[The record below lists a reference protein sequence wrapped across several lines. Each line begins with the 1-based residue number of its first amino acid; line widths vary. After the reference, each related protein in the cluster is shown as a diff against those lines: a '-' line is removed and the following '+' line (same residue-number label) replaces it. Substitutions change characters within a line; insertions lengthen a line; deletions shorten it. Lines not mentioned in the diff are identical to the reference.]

1 MKILTPKK
9 ILIGLPILIAVIGL
23 AVMKSHIPAKVE
35 TYLARKG
42 YIKTSAPAKINIQSA
57 YYQFEMIP
65 YETTFKL
72 KTQNGFLEKDSQT
85 SDKGAPEFSSKAT
98 YGGLELLG
106 EKLFF
111 SDGDGKVL
119 LIKDGQFIVGP
130 QIVLPTS
137 KPEFVK
143 EFGEKGAGE
152 DIHYKSA
159 YFGIKDILIIP
170 KHGDFSQVYA
180 SSTDYDSV
188 NKCYFL
194 SVFDNEISISKN
206 QFTSNTWRK
215 LYSTKPCLSR
225 HQGSENF
232 VAGSPFLGQSAG
244 GRLST
249 DGKGYVYLAT
259 GDFYFDGV
267 NEKSILQKPDSDYG
281 KLLQISANKIGAVKP
296 IAQGFRNPQGLT
308 FVGNGFYTTEHG
320 PQGGDELNFVALN
333 HSLYDFGWPS
343 ATFGTHYG
351 SNHWPLDPNNN
362 NHFTKKFTPP
372 KYTWIPSIGASN
384 VIQVQET
391 EKLSRWKNNLLVA
404 SLRGQSLYRGA
415 FDNENNIYLMEHIK
429 IGFRIR
435 DLIQV
440 NDSFYL
446 LEDSPTPTL
455 WKLTLIQRP

>member
-1 MKILTPKK
+1 MKILTQKK

-23 AVMKSHIPAKVE
+23 AIMKSNIPAKVE

-42 YIKTSAPAKINIQSA
+42 YIKSSTPTKIIIDSA
-57 YYQFEMIP
+57 YYQFEMVP

-72 KTQNGFLEKDSQT
+72 KPGNAGFEKDTQI

-111 SDGDGKVL
+111 ADGDGKVL
-119 LIKDGQFIVGP
+119 LIKDDQFIVGP
-130 QIVLPTS
+130 QIKLPTAKS
-137 KPEFVK
+137 EFVK
-143 EFGEKGAGE
+143 EFGDKGVGE

-159 YFGIKDILIIP
+159 YFGIKDVLIIP
-170 KHGDFSQVYA
+170 KTKDLSQVFV
-180 SSTDYDSV
+180 SSTDYDSSK
-188 NKCYFL
+188 KCYFL
-194 SVFDNEISISKN
+194 SVFENEISISKN
-206 QFTSNTWRK
+206 QFSSDDWKK
-215 LYSTKPCLSR
+215 LYSTKPCLSK
-225 HQGSENF
+225 HQGSKYF
-232 VAGSPFLGQSAG
+232 VTGSPFLGQSAG

-249 DGKGYVYLAT
+249 DGNGYVYLAT

-267 NEKSILQKPDSDYG
+267 NEKSVLQKPDSDYG
-281 KLLQISANKIGAVKP
+281 KLLQISIKKVGTVKP

-333 HSLYDFGWPS
+333 HPFYDFGWPS

-362 NHFTKKFTPP
+362 NHFTKKFTLP

-384 VIQVQET
+384 VIQVKET

-415 FDNENNIYLMEHIK
+415 FDNENNIYLMEYIK

-440 NDSFYL
+440 NESFYL